1 VPPTPNAGHEL
12 AEARCQLDEELDNL
26 HRELGE
32 DPKPRNRQPAPLPA
46 PQLVPVQEQPR
57 EGNDEQQERHPTAE
71 QPRAHAP
78 TPPALGRTRNNDRRV
93 IEGANVDA
101 NADGDATPLLRRA
114 S

>member
-46 PQLVPVQEQPR
+46 PQLVPVQEQHR
-57 EGNDEQQERHPTAE
+57 EGNDEWQERRPAAE
-71 QPRAHAP
+71 QP
-78 TPPALGRTRNNDRRV
+78 
-93 IEGANVDA
+93 
-101 NADGDATPLLRRA
+101 
-114 S
+114 